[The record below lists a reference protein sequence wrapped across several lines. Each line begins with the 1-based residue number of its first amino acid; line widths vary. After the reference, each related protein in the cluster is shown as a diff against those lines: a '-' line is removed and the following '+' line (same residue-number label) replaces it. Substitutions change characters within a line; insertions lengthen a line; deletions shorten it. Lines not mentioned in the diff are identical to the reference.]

1 MQQIDDAVSI
11 TVVSETQMD
20 SRISADLLIYIS
32 ILYMCTV
39 GMLTILE
46 SLESQSFFLI
56 PVEEFRD
63 FRESLTSDRLT
74 VSLL

>member
-56 PVEEFRD
+56 PVGEFRD
-63 FRESLTSDRLT
+63 FRES
-74 VSLL
+74 